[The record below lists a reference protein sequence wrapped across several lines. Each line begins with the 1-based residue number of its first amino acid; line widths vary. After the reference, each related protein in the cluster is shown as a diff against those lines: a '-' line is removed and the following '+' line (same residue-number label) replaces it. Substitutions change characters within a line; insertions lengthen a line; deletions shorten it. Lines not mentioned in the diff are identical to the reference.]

1 MLKDMEELK
10 ILKSEVRSVLDK
22 MNRYKAADIR
32 WECNRNA
39 FSLRLF
45 WYGQNHRSNKQ
56 NI

>member
-1 MLKDMEELK
+1 MLKNMEELE
-10 ILKSEVRSVLDK
+10 ILKSKVRSMLDK
-22 MNRYKAADIR
+22 MNRYKAADVR
-32 WECNRNA
+32 CECNRNA